1 MDATAGNL
9 AGRGDDRAAPTRLLG
24 LCRDGRIERES
35 DATHLRRM
43 DHTDAS
49 RRAGSDLLGPCGVLV
64 CDGATPDEVEPHA
77 RASVNDAAHGPSHD
91 GRRLG
96 AASHHLDLTVARPHS
111 LLLFSAALFELTK
124 PRLTLLAAASAVAG
138 FWLALPRRGPAALQ
152 AVLVFAAAFLVGG
165 AANALNQV
173 MERNLDARMDR
184 TRGRPIPTGRVS
196 PPQAA
201 FFGLAFAAAGLTLL
215 AVGGS
220 MAAAWVGAAI
230 LTVYLLIYTPAKRF
244 TAWNT
249 VIGVFP
255 GAAPVLLGWAATGQR
270 LNPTIVALLAI
281 LCLWQLPHFF
291 AICWIHREDYRKAA
305 YAMWPL
311 GDARG
316 KRTGRT
322 ILLMTIA
329 LIPLSA
335 APFLQGSG
343 GPFAAAIGA
352 LLAATYAALSI
363 EMAIRPSAR
372 AAMRSFLAS
381 VLFLPALLIA
391 LLLWHA

>member
-1 MDATAGNL
+1 M
-9 AGRGDDRAAPTRLLG
+9 
-24 LCRDGRIERES
+24 
-35 DATHLRRM
+35 
-43 DHTDAS
+43 
-49 RRAGSDLLGPCGVLV
+49 
-64 CDGATPDEVEPHA
+64 
-77 RASVNDAAHGPSHD
+77 
-91 GRRLG
+91 
-96 AASHHLDLTVARPHS
+96 
-111 LLLFSAALFELTK
+111 
-124 PRLTLLAAASAVAG
+124 
-138 FWLALPRRGPAALQ
+138 
-152 AVLVFAAAFLVGG
+152 FAAAFLVGG